1 MTELR
6 RHKGV
11 TLSVP
16 SCTVLG
22 GRMYRNN
29 KLCYIVQPVKS
40 GGLFCV
46 GLRQSVVLCQ
56 QLNKDWIVRQV
67 WPCSTTGW
75 LRSHLSIFRTSNRR
89 LFQPLLA
96 CHNQSAS
103 FKLWWSYDENSKQ
116 LQELHLKAQQ
126 EDEEETQEATLCLA
140 ASNEISVDA
149 AVASILIRTQRY
161 FDNKRKTKN
170 RTQGSLVENW

>member
-1 MTELR
+1 MAGHYVFYEKQVFWKSNLGELGSNLLVNTSHRNTSLFFFIFGHGGPPNKERQTECFVQSRCLWFKTLLPAKKHLYASYWHLYGGCKVCFKDLQTLKNRNIVTELQ

-46 GLRQSVVLCQ
+46 GLQQSVVLCNNSRKIKLLDKSDLAQ
-56 QLNKDWIVRQV
+56 QLV
-67 WPCSTTGW
+67 G
-75 LRSHLSIFRTSNRR
+75 
-89 LFQPLLA
+89 
-96 CHNQSAS
+96 
-103 FKLWWSYDENSKQ
+103 
-116 LQELHLKAQQ
+116 
-126 EDEEETQEATLCLA
+126 
-140 ASNEISVDA
+140 
-149 AVASILIRTQRY
+149 
-161 FDNKRKTKN
+161 
-170 RTQGSLVENW
+170 